1 MAGPQVLAY
10 DYVRNASGQIVID
23 ASGIPVQGALK
34 PMGSTTPK
42 IYGGFNN
49 NFNYKQ
55 FNLSFLTDYRFGNKV
70 LSGTNYYSIFR
81 GLNKMTLD
89 GRETGVIADGV
100 NAAGAT
106 NTVRVA
112 AQTYYQELARR
123 ISSLNVL
130 DGSFIKLR
138 QVTFGYTIPKTTL
151 SRTPFSS
158 INVSFVA
165 RNLLTIMKH
174 TDNIDPEAAFSNLI
188 NYNGIEGT
196 SLPFT
201 RTYGFN
207 LNFKFK
213 N

>member
-1 MAGPQVLAY
+1 
-10 DYVRNASGQIVID
+10 
-23 ASGIPVQGALK
+23 
-34 PMGSTTPK
+34 
-42 IYGGFNN
+42 
-49 NFNYKQ
+49 
-55 FNLSFLTDYRFGNKV
+55 
-70 LSGTNYYSIFR
+70 
-81 GLNKMTLD
+81 LNKMTLD
-89 GRETGVIADGV
+89 GRETGVVADGV
-100 NAAGAT
+100 LADGST
-106 NTVRVA
+106 NTKVVA

-138 QVTFGYTIPKTTL
+138 QVTLGYNFSKTAL
-151 SRTPFSS
+151 ARTPFSG
-158 INVSFVA
+158 INVSLVA

-174 TDNIDPEAAFSNLI
+174 TDNIDPESAFSNLI

-207 LNFKFK
+207 VNFKFK